1 LQEFENIVIEEIP
14 DLKIVQ
20 RYLKQNVLLLMAMEK
35 LLFYSPGVS
44 PRLRY
49 IASHLVVEL
58 LGGDLDFTCNR
69 DEAISAAIPLIN
81 YSASPVPG
89 AVNVCPAGLLEQEN
103 IAPQSASIEFH
114 EGLPVLFRSIATDDP
129 GFDLF
134 AASFYMLSRYE
145 EYLPH
150 SKDRHG
156 RFPFSESLAFAYGLA
171 MEPLVELWAG
181 VLRNTIKLKYPH
193 VVFPDRQF
201 TFLPT
206 IDIDIPWAY
215 RNRGLWRTWGGLA
228 RGLLKGE
235 LRETG
240 FRARVLL
247 NLGDDPYDTWAV
259 IDQIHDKA
267 GLSPLFFV
275 SAGTYSSFDKCVR
288 GNNPEY
294 RKLVS
299 KISGKYRTGVHPS
312 YFSYLDGRLMKKEI
326 CQLSDMTRMPV
337 LRSRQHYLRLEMPVS
352 YRLLAENGIRED
364 YTMGWAE
371 SPGFRAGTCTPFL
384 FYDLMRESVT
394 PLKIMPFQI
403 MDGTLRDYMEL
414 DPGQAASVARNIVQ
428 KIKDVRGTLVTLW
441 HNQSFSEKGR
451 WKGWQNVYID
461 IIKSAAG

>member
-1 LQEFENIVIEEIP
+1 MV
-14 DLKIVQ
+14 
-20 RYLKQNVLLLMAMEK
+20 MEK
-35 LLFYSPGVS
+35 LLFYSPEVS

-49 IASHLVVEL
+49 IASHLIVEL
-58 LGGDLDFTCNR
+58 LGWDLDFTCNY
-69 DEAISAAIPLIN
+69 DEAISASIPLIN
-81 YSASPVPG
+81 YSARPVPG
-89 AVNVCPAGLLEQEN
+89 AVNVCPAGLLEEN
-103 IAPQSASIEFH
+103 NITPQSPGIEFH
-114 EGLPVLFRSIATDDP
+114 EGMPVLFRSFATDDA

-134 AASFYMLSRYE
+134 AASFFMISRYE

-150 SKDRHG
+150 TKDMHG
-156 RFPFSESLAFAYGLA
+156 RFPFRESLASAYGVA

-181 VLRNTIKLKYPH
+181 QLRNNIKLKYPG

-215 RNRGLWRTWGGLA
+215 RNRGLWRTCGGVA
-228 RGLLKGE
+228 RGLLRGE
-235 LRETG
+235 LRETV

-247 NLGDDPYDTWAV
+247 NLEDDPYDTWPL
-259 IDQIHDKA
+259 IDQIHEQA
-267 GLSPLFFV
+267 GLSPLFFI
-275 SAGTYSSFDKCVR
+275 SAGTYSSFDKCVQ

-294 RKLVS
+294 RQLIGR
-299 KISGKYRTGVHPS
+299 ISGKYRTGAHPS
-312 YFSYLDGRLMKKEI
+312 YYSYLDGRLMKKEI
-326 CQLSDMTRMPV
+326 GQLSDMTRMPV

-394 PLKIMPFQI
+394 PLRVIPFQI
-403 MDGTLRDYMEL
+403 MDGSFRDYL
-414 DPGQAASVARNIVQ
+414 DLDQGQSASIARNIVQ
-428 KIKDVRGTLVTLW
+428 RIKDVKGTLVTLW

-451 WKGWQNVYID
+451 WKGWQNVYTD